1 MALSDREQ
9 KLLEQMERAL
19 AFEDPKLVS
28 ALRAPLGPRPSA
40 RNVGVAVLAV
50 VAGIS
55 LLVAGVMSQ
64 IIALGILGFVAMVA
78 GISVLLTP
86 RPESKSTP
94 TAKPKNNNRTRSSFM
109 DGLEQRWDER
119 RQGDQF

>member
-55 LLVAGVMSQ
+55 LLIAGVMAQ
-64 IIALGILGFVAMVA
+64 IIALGILGFVAMVV

-86 RPESKSTP
+86 RPESAAAP
-94 TAKPKNNNRTRSSFM
+94 TAKPKKSTQTRSSFM